1 MNTIY
6 SVVASPIGPLRIVAV
21 EGALC
26 GIHLPGHH
34 DPAAVAGEERPGEP
48 VLRESARQLEEY
60 FRGERRQ
67 FDLPLRLEGT
77 PFQVAAWKA
86 LLAIPFGQTRSYGE
100 QARALGRPTATR
112 AVGAANGRNP
122 FTIVVPCH
130 RVVGS
135 DGRLTGYAGGLPV
148 KRWLLQHEARVLGNS
163 LVGPLP
169 IAAIATA
176 Q

>member
-1 MNTIY
+1 MNTVY
-6 SVVASPIGPLRIVAV
+6 SVVTSPIGPLTIVAV
-21 EGALC
+21 EGSLY
-26 GIHLPGHH
+26 GIHLPGPH
-34 DPAAVAGEERPGEP
+34 DPAAAAGQERPGEP

-67 FDLPLRLEGT
+67 FDLPLHLEGT
-77 PFQVAAWKA
+77 PFQVAAWNA

-112 AVGAANGRNP
+112 AVGAANGRNR

-148 KRWLLQHEARVLGNS
+148 KQWLLQHEARVLGSS
-163 LVGPLP
+163 LAGPFP
-169 IAAIATA
+169 IS
-176 Q
+176 